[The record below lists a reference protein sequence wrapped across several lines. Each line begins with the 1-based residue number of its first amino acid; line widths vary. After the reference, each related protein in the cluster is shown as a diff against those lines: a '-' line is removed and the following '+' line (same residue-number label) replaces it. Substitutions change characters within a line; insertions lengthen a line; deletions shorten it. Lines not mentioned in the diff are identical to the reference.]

1 MGNKNSKKSKKQ
13 ESVDPIP
20 STKQDDI
27 DPFSETVL
35 QSTCDQLCNCFA
47 VKRLSTILLEFHRFK
62 NNPDSCNFKSMCEY
76 IEGLGNTYNN
86 SALLNDYIHLLNEH
100 NSNEDFEY
108 VYKCF
113 ISEMTDICDVM
124 TCNFFCR
131 YQRDRSRDYEA
142 NVRDQLY
149 NTSDTKEITTQQI
162 IDKIHC
168 YWLHTFDLGYKLT
181 SKELQEI
188 STNDEQKT
196 ENKNNISD
204 NIRLTNCIDNELIYR
219 QKIIRNKRTRFTET
233 ENKQQIVIDDRNRN
247 NKWIIKK
254 DAKSHRTNDAK
265 LGQIYSFGFPYKY
278 GKYHRKHKWYICKK
292 YTDFKIEITTNTTH
306 HLSMVEY
313 NDWYEKAEG
322 YFNSYYC
329 KQMPAYMGDAITI
342 EQLLAVMIYC
352 GADELQ
358 RTLTE
363 TYRKNGDTE
372 SDKNLKI
379 RHSEFSNWG
388 SLLLNTINYFGKEV
402 NKSGIKTFYHGI
414 DHEMTFQSTVAFFNG
429 PLSTSSEYQVALV
442 FATRTNSSGLIIE
455 LEHLDG
461 SHACFFDCA
470 WLSEYPYES
479 EKLFIGGDFGLIIKN
494 IVEPLSG
501 ENYGIFIEGLNIIQ
515 QMMRGNPY
523 KYTKGKPIPRHV
535 KKCVTKLLRHELYK
549 QSEIEQEEQ
558 KENRTRNYK
567 IYCDLPI
574 YIDKSLHY
582 YCSNVIEISIDWRT
596 LNQRNENKPDKGYR
610 FTRDI
615 FVLTEFNESFLDL
628 RAFSLLFPNMYTITI
643 TNLRLTRS
651 AMDAMTC
658 YCQQLQL
665 SNSRNPKLNEIIVY
679 RPIKVTD
686 DHEKKPGKEITTS
699 GIDMAVNEYANVFNQ
714 YGWQLTKKARFEL
727 QITKIK
733 RQ

>member
-1 MGNKNSKKSKKQ
+1 MGVVCGGDVKDSCDILPDNIFSK
-13 ESVDPIP
+13 
-20 STKQDDI
+20 
-27 DPFSETVL
+27 L
-35 QSTCDQLCNCFA
+35 
-47 VKRLSTILLEFHRFK
+47 LLESPCQTLTHCLAAKRIAKILNEFSQFK
-62 NNPDSCNFKSMCEY
+62 KDPNSCTYETMYQY
-76 IEGLGNTYNN
+76 INELNTLYTNRK
-86 SALLNDYIHLLNEH
+86 LLNDYIHLVTEH
-100 NSNEDFEY
+100 QTNEDYEAIHNFL
-108 VYKCF
+108 
-113 ISEMTDICDVM
+113 ISEMNYKCDIT
-124 TCNFFCR
+124 TCNNLQR
-131 YQRDRSRDYEA
+131 NQRDRCND
-142 NVRDQLY
+142 NNIIIQKQLY
-149 NTSDTKEITTQQI
+149 NTSDPKDVVTQHI
-162 IDKIHC
+162 CDKIHC
-168 YWLHTFDLGYKLT
+168 YFLHTFDLGYRL
-181 SKELQEI
+181 
-188 STNDEQKT
+188 T
-196 ENKNNISD
+196 ENERKTVEIISD
-204 NIRLTNCIDNELIYR
+204 TDSDDDDILLATCIDNELRRR
-219 QKIIRNKRTRFTET
+219 QEIIHS
-233 ENKQQIVIDDRNRN
+233 KQEQDNNNNNNRN
-247 NKWIIKK
+247 NSDRWILNKNECI
-254 DAKSHRTNDAK
+254 SRRCFRILNDDPNDFK
-265 LGQIYSFGFPYKY
+265 QEEVYSFGFSFRYGRWNQQNKWFVKPKY
-278 GKYHRKHKWYICKK
+278 EN
-292 YTDFKIEITTNTTH
+292 FKCELTNNNTNQLTIDQFNGWLIKALH
-306 HLSMVEY
+306 HLDS
-313 NDWYEKAEG
+313 D
-322 YFNSYYC
+322 YC
-329 KQMPAYMGDAITI
+329 KSITFISRCI
-342 EQLLAVMIYC
+342 EVNHLLSIQIYC

-358 RTLTE
+358 RSLTE
-363 TYRKNGDTE
+363 TYRKRGKET
-372 SDKNLKI
+372 DKDLIN
-379 RHSEFSNWG
+379 RHSEYAFWAEYLYQTVN
-388 SLLLNTINYFGKEV
+388 NFGVAVK
-402 NKSGIKTFYHGI
+402 NASFDKFYHGI
-414 DHEMTFQSTVAFFNG
+414 DHEMTFESTIAYFHG
-429 PLSTSSEYQVALV
+429 PLSTSSEYEVALI
-442 FATRTNSSGLIIE
+442 FANQKGNNGLIIE
-455 LEHLDG
+455 LHNLHQ
-461 SHACFFDCA
+461 SQAAYFDCA
-470 WLSEYPYES
+470 WCSEYAYES
-479 EKLFIGGDFGLIIKN
+479 EKFFIGGDFGLIIRN
-494 IVEPLSG
+494 IIAPITAQ
-501 ENYGIFIEGLNIIQ
+501 NYEIYIEGLNIIQ